1 VSRALF
7 VCLHNAGRS
16 QMAEA
21 FFAELAGGRHEGRSA
36 GTTPGERVHPV
47 VVEAM
52 RRVGLDLAAR
62 VPRLLELTDAE
73 WADVVVTMGCG
84 DACPVI
90 LGKRYIDWELRD
102 PKGLP
107 LEQVVEIRDDVR
119 RRVEELIRELDAFSR
134 SGP

>member
-1 VSRALF
+1 MSRALF

-90 LGKRYIDWELRD
+90 LGKRYIDRELRD